1 MLRIFFK
8 NLIVTQLSLLDHYGN
23 NPSSTWAKTEE
34 VLSLWCN
41 LCHDGSPGPGPLLPK
56 QSISP
61 PNVGWRAA
69 HRCIIGQVIG
79 SSDFRI
85 HHWLRDHALV
95 PSAGVQVQISGESSE
110 HNTRVS
116 EDTRPQIISMTGQ
129 GMTSSSSRILE
140 EIFDEKYSF
149 FFFSRSRHQGSDV
162 NENSFHARW
171 INPGRWTTTI
181 KHRLCPGLKTWK
193 LRKTT

>member
-1 MLRIFFK
+1 MLRILFK
-8 NLIVTQLSLLDHYGN
+8 ILIVTQLSSLDHYGKD
-23 NPSSTWAKTEE
+23 PSSTWAKTEE

-41 LCHDGSPGPGPLLPK
+41 LRRDGSPGPLLPK
-56 QSISP
+56 QSIFP

-95 PSAGVQVQISGESSE
+95 PSAGVQGQVSGESSE
-110 HNTRVS
+110 HNTRV
-116 EDTRPQIISMTGQ
+116 
-129 GMTSSSSRILE
+129 TSSSCRILE
-140 EIFDEKYSF
+140 EIIDKKYSF